1 MPYQQLTDTCFR
13 EAIDGAGITRAELK
27 PFLDQAAGA
36 VAKIKA
42 TRLEFPLWQL
52 PARRDD
58 LVPLT
63 EVADVFARFE
73 IVVLFGTG
81 GSSLGGQAL
90 AQLAEASNGLA
101 HRPRLQFVDSLPPQG
116 MLQLFAALDLARTG
130 FIVISKSGSTAETLA
145 QILVAIGEVKTKLG
159 DAAVARHVVGI
170 AEPGDNALRRLA
182 ARHGFPMLDHDPK
195 VGGRFSVLSVTGML
209 PASILG
215 LDVLAI
221 RAGAGQV
228 LEACLGARNPAEA
241 PPAIGAALNV
251 ALQRRRG
258 VGATVLLA
266 YAAQLERFT
275 WWHRQLWAESLGKDG
290 EGTLPAPAMGPVD
303 QHSQLQLY
311 LGGPA
316 DKFFTVFLPQVAG
329 IGQRIDV
336 GLAGNDPAL
345 MYLHGRSIGDLVDAE
360 GRATAETLAKRG
372 RPTRII
378 RVDRVDE
385 RTLGALFMHFMLE
398 TVISAHLLGVDAF
411 DQPAVEEGK
420 VLARQYLAEMQK

>member
-1 MPYQQLTDTCFR
+1 MPYQQQIDSCFR
-13 EAIDGAGITRAELK
+13 ETIDGAGITRAELK
-27 PFLDQAAGA
+27 PFVDQAAGA
-36 VAKIKA
+36 LQAIKA
-42 TRLEFPLWQL
+42 RRAELPLWQL

-58 LVPLT
+58 LVPLV
-63 EVADVFARFE
+63 EPADAFARFE
-73 IVVLFGTG
+73 TVVLFGTG

-90 AQLAEASNGLA
+90 AELALASNGLG
-101 HRPRLQFVDSLPPQG
+101 HRPRLVFVDSLPAQG
-116 MLQLFAALDLARTG
+116 MLQLFAGLKLEQSG
-130 FIVISKSGSTAETLA
+130 FIVVSKSGSTAETMA
-145 QILVAIGEVKTKLG
+145 QILVAIGEIKTRLG
-159 DAAVARHVVGI
+159 EAAVARHVIGV

-182 ARHGFPMLDHDPK
+182 ARHGFRMLDHDPK
-195 VGGRFSVLSVTGML
+195 IGGRFSVLSVTGML

-215 LDVLAI
+215 LDILAI
-221 RAGAGQV
+221 RGGAAQV
-228 LEACLGARNPAEA
+228 LEASFEARNPTEA
-241 PPAIGAALNV
+241 APVVGAALNV

-258 VGATVLLA
+258 IHATVLLA

-275 WWHRQLWAESLGKDG
+275 AWHRQLWAESLGKEG

-316 DKFFTVFLPQVAG
+316 DKFFTVFLPKLAG

-378 RVDRVDE
+378 RIERVDE

-398 TVISAHLLGVDAF
+398 TVIAAHLLGVDAF

-420 VLARQYLAEMQK
+420 MLARRYLAAMQA